1 MTTHPT
7 PAERLLAILADEQA
21 FESLPAEDVR
31 ADLASVGI
39 DPTRCIAFA
48 RALAAGTGSP
58 GGQLLGAIDMA
69 EDEADE
75 IARLESADIDEVR
88 AQIPGGTAA
97 AIAAEAH
104 RQAGADSNI
113 VAVRRRRHS
122 RVLRWGGPAAGIAAS
137 VLLVV
142 VVGVQF
148 LDRNGQP
155 MFEDT
160 LSSTPAPID
169 DAPAAREY
177 RADEAAEPR
186 ALFATPEAERRK
198 RSADGDTKSEADQLA
213 KQQGSETESLPAAPA
228 PPPAGLLGNLDDE
241 RALAERETGALHRQ
255 QGAGAETTESL
266 AGAEGFAA
274 LPDIADA
281 PVEGKPVGDPGGRV
295 AGGAAATVAAIIIV
309 DDSQVPL
316 AVQSQALPQPDL
328 AARVDEA
335 RRLAGDRPVI
345 ALYRVAGPAGQQDF
359 AQVPLELTMTQ
370 QMPAPMPLTQLL
382 GPEAFEY
389 DFLALPEE

>member
-7 PAERLLAILADEQA
+7 PAERLLAMLADERA
-21 FESLPAEDVR
+21 FETLPGEDVR
-31 ADLASVGI
+31 AELDAVGV
-39 DPTRCIAFA
+39 DPARCIAFA
-48 RALAAGTGSP
+48 HALADGTGSP
-58 GGQLLGAIDMA
+58 GGQLLGAIDVA

-75 IARLESADIDEVR
+75 ITRLESADIDEVR
-88 AQIPGGTAA
+88 AQIPGSAAA
-97 AIAAEAH
+97 AIAAEAR

-113 VAVRRRRHS
+113 VAIKRRRRS

-137 VLLVV
+137 VLLIV

-148 LDRNGQP
+148 MDRNGRP

-160 LSSTPAPID
+160 RSYTAAPID
-169 DAPAAREY
+169 DAPAARES

-186 ALFATPEAERRK
+186 GLFGAYDTEERK
-198 RSADGDTKSEADQLA
+198 RSADADLTDTELLA
-213 KQQGSETESLPAAPA
+213 KQQRREAETPAPA
-228 PPPAGLLGNLDDE
+228 PAAPPAGLLGNVEQE
-241 RALAERETGALHRQ
+241 RAAAERDAGALLRQ
-255 QGAGAETTESL
+255 QGAGTTESL
-266 AGAEGFAA
+266 AGTEEFAA
-274 LPDIADA
+274 KPDIAEA
-281 PVEGKPVGDPGGRV
+281 PAKEKPYGDLAGRV
-295 AGGAAATVAAIIIV
+295 EGGAAATVAEIVIV

-316 AVQSQALPQPDL
+316 AVQSQALPRPDL
-328 AARVDEA
+328 AARVVEA

-359 AQVPLELTMTQ
+359 VQVPLELAMTQ

-389 DFLALPEE
+389 DFLAMPEQ

>member
-7 PAERLLAILADEQA
+7 PAERLLAMLADERA
-21 FESLPAEDVR
+21 FETLPGEDVR
-31 ADLASVGI
+31 AELDAVGV
-39 DPTRCIAFA
+39 DPARCIAFA
-48 RALAAGTGSP
+48 HALADGTGSP
-58 GGQLLGAIDMA
+58 GGQLLGAIDAA

-75 IARLESADIDEVR
+75 ITRLESADIDEVR
-88 AQIPGGTAA
+88 AQIPGSAAA
-97 AIAAEAH
+97 AIAAEAR

-113 VAVRRRRHS
+113 VAIKRRRRS

-137 VLLVV
+137 VLLIV

-148 LDRNGQP
+148 MDRNGRP

-160 LSSTPAPID
+160 RSYTAAPID
-169 DAPAAREY
+169 DAPAARES

-186 ALFATPEAERRK
+186 GLFGAYDTEERK
-198 RSADGDTKSEADQLA
+198 RSADADLTDTELLA
-213 KQQGSETESLPAAPA
+213 KQQRREAEA
-228 PPPAGLLGNLDDE
+228 LL
-241 RALAERETGALHRQ
+241 RQ
-255 QGAGAETTESL
+255 QGAGTTESL
-266 AGAEGFAA
+266 AGTEEFAA
-274 LPDIADA
+274 KPDIAEA
-281 PVEGKPVGDPGGRV
+281 PAKEKPYGDLAGRV
-295 AGGAAATVAAIIIV
+295 EGGAAATVAEIVIV

-316 AVQSQALPQPDL
+316 AVQSQALPRPDL

-359 AQVPLELTMTQ
+359 VQVPLELAMTQ

-389 DFLALPEE
+389 DFLAMPEQ